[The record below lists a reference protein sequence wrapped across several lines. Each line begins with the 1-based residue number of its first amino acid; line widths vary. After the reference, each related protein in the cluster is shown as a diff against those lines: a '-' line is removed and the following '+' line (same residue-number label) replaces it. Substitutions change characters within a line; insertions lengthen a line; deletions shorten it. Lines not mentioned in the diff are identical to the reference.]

1 MTKNISQFNLSKYF
15 KKHVWGIIAY
25 IFISIL
31 TSIGGVFKTL
41 LYARMIEGV
50 ASESYKSS
58 IIILFIV
65 LGISLVQRLGWLSLN
80 FVYEKVA
87 NSIVADLNQDLA
99 VRAFKLTSQTYAE
112 HSTGTFVQRIV
123 NDPAQIVGSLANMV
137 DDVME
142 IISQAIIVI
151 YIATLNPYIALIIV
165 GALALSMLV
174 EFFRVKARRKNQRF
188 TRKKH
193 DKINSLTTEIVRS
206 EKDVK
211 ALGLENALSK
221 ISRQNYDDYRKAK
234 LKTDLVNVSYW
245 NLRNVILQTIG
256 ILMLILGIYF
266 IDIGTLTLATFMII
280 YSNNNDL
287 YDLVWRIGNI
297 LTSMTDIKVASE
309 RMVAI
314 FDEEEFVSERFGDRH
329 LEKVKG
335 KIQFK
340 KVAYSYRE
348 FEEVKDEDKKGKK
361 KAERKLVGTNKVLEN
376 LSFVIE
382 PHTTVAFV
390 GRSGSG
396 KSTVLNLISKMY
408 EVDEGEILID
418 GVNIN
423 DLDKESLR
431 NNISLV
437 NQFPYIFDM
446 TIKENL
452 LLANKD
458 AGEDEIMD
466 AIDKASL
473 SEFVGSLSKGIDT
486 KVGESGIKLSGGQ
499 KQRLAIARAFLRN
512 SPIIIFDESTSS
524 LDNFA
529 QGDIKRSIDLMKGKS
544 TIVIVA
550 HRLSTI
556 RDVDKIFFLEEGKII
571 DAGTFDELFDKDEKF
586 KTMFFA
592 ENLE

>member
-15 KKHVWGIIAY
+15 KKHVWGITGY
-25 IFISIL
+25 ILISL
-31 TSIGGVFKTL
+31 LAAACSVFMALIFARAVEFVTL
-41 LYARMIEGV
+41 ED
-50 ASESYKSS
+50 YKKA
-58 IIILFIV
+58 IIFFFAAL
-65 LGISLVQRLGWLSLN
+65 LISLVRRLCWF
-80 FVYEKVA
+80 FVNIIYYKV
-87 NSIVADLNQDLA
+87 SHSVVADLNQDLA
-99 VRAFKLTSQTYAE
+99 TRAFVLNSQTYAE
-112 HSTGTFVQRIV
+112 HGTGTFVQRIV
-123 NDPAQIVGSLANMV
+123 NDPAQIVGSLANIV
-137 DDVME
+137 TDVVE
-142 IISQAIIVI
+142 IITQAVMVI
-151 YIATLNPYIALIIV
+151 YVATLNIY
-165 GALALSMLV
+165 LALVILGVMLV
-174 EFFRVKARRKNQRF
+174 SMVIEYFRVKLRRKNRRF
-188 TRKKH
+188 ARKKH

-206 EKDVK
+206 EKDIK
-211 ALGLENALSK
+211 ALGLESSLSK
-221 ISRQNYDDYRKAK
+221 ISRQNYDDYRKAAQK
-234 LKTDLVNVSYW
+234 AEITDICWWSV
-245 NLRNVILQTIG
+245 RNFVIETVG
-256 ILMLILGIYF
+256 ILMLILGVIF
-266 IDIGTLTLATFMII
+266 IDRGTLTLAAFMIV
-280 YSNNNDL
+280 YSNNDNL
-287 YDLVWRIGNI
+287 YGLVWRIGNI

-314 FDEEEFVSERFGDRH
+314 FDEDEFASERFGKSH
-329 LEKVKG
+329 LDGINGEIK
-335 KIQFK
+335 FK
-340 KVAYSYRE
+340 NVAYSYRE
-348 FEEVKDEDKKGKK
+348 FEEVKDENKKGKK
-361 KAERKLVGTNKVLEN
+361 KSERKLIGTNKVLEN
-376 LSFVIE
+376 LSFVID

-408 EVDEGEILID
+408 EVDEGKILID

-423 DLDKESLR
+423 DLDKDSLR

-571 DAGTFDELFDKDEKF
+571 DAGTFDELFEKDEKF

>member
-1 MTKNISQFNLSKYF
+1 MAKNKSQFKLSKYF
-15 KKHVWGIIAY
+15 KQHVWGIFAY
-25 IFISIL
+25 IFVSIL
-31 TSIGGVFKTL
+31 TTVGGVFKTL
-41 LYARMIEGV
+41 LFARVIESV
-50 ASESYKSS
+50 ASENYKFAMTV
-58 IIILFIV
+58 LFIV
-65 LGISLVQRLGWLSLN
+65 LGISLAQRFGWMGLN
-80 FVYEKVA
+80 YIYQKVSS
-87 NSIVADLNQDLA
+87 SIVADLNQDLA
-99 VRAFKLTSQTYAE
+99 VRAFKLSSQTYAE

-123 NDPAQIVGSLANMV
+123 NDPAQIVGSLANIV
-137 DDVME
+137 DDIME

-165 GALALSMLV
+165 GVIALSMLV
-174 EFFRVKARRKNQRF
+174 EFFRVRARRKNQRF
-188 TRKKH
+188 ARKKH

-206 EKDVK
+206 EKDIK

-234 LKTDLVNVSYW
+234 LKAEVINISYW
-245 NLRNVILQTIG
+245 NLRNVILQTTG
-256 ILMLILGIYF
+256 ILMLILGVYF

-280 YSNNNDL
+280 YSNNSDL
-287 YDLVWRIGNI
+287 YSLVVRVGNI
-297 LTSMTDIKVASE
+297 LTSMTDIKVSSE
-309 RMVAI
+309 RMVAL
-314 FDEEEFVSERFGDRH
+314 FDEDEFVSERFGNAH
-329 LEKVKG
+329 IENAKG
-335 KIQFK
+335 YIEFK
-340 KVAYSYRE
+340 NVGYSYRE
-348 FEEVKDEDKKGKK
+348 FEEVKGENKKGKRQS
-361 KAERKLVGTNKVLEN
+361 ERKLIGMNKVLEN

-396 KSTVLNLISKMY
+396 KSTILNLISKMY

-423 DLDKESLR
+423 ALDKESLR

-458 AGEDEIMD
+458 ATDEQIAD
-466 AIDKASL
+466 SIEKASL
-473 SEFVGSLSKGIDT
+473 SEFVGSLTKGVDT

-529 QGDIKRSIDLMKGKS
+529 QGDIKKSIDHLKGKS

-556 RDVDKIFFLEEGKII
+556 RDVDTIFFLEEGKII
-571 DAGTFDELFDKDEKF
+571 DAGTFEELFENNEKF

-592 ENLE
+592 ENLD